1 MLDGG
6 SNIKESK
13 QISDAPESKS
23 SPFDRLQ
30 SALEK
35 AASKVAEMFSD
46 DYKDGSKSEST
57 ETAENSE
64 ASERQESNEG
74 EKQESISPT
83 FNELFER
90 MFSDDF
96 VDDLKQSQEND
107 QNNTLSVDLK
117 ETVKV
122 ETRLPTSNGFWD
134 GEKGNSTWKPDPDY
148 IPPEKSRNPDRP
160 YSNPESLTWGE
171 IMEKYG
177 IDGIEYKDGYPVFNE
192 VSRGTV
198 EIDDFTDDRGSNFD
212 QADEKMAEQRGCT
225 PEEVAK
231 WREENGY
238 TWHECQDCKTM
249 QKVPNEV
256 HANVPHD
263 GGVSVYKSN
272 N

>member
-1 MLDGG
+1 MLEGG
-6 SNIKESK
+6 SNFKEGK
-13 QISDAPESKS
+13 QTSDAPESKS
-23 SPFDRLQ
+23 SAFERLQ
-30 SALEK
+30 NGLEK

-46 DYKDGSKSEST
+46 DYKDSSKNETTEKSKNNETPESKDSNEDKEQESKSPNFKE
-57 ETAENSE
+57 
-64 ASERQESNEG
+64 
-74 EKQESISPT
+74 
-83 FNELFER
+83 FFER

-96 VDDLKQSQEND
+96 VDNLKQMQENSEV
-107 QNNTLSVDLK
+107 NTSSTDLK
-117 ETVKV
+117 ESAKA
-122 ETRLPTSNGFWD
+122 ETRLPTSNGSWE
-134 GEKGNSTWKPDPDY
+134 GGKGNSTWKPDPDY
-148 IPPEKSRNPDRP
+148 VPPEKSRNPERP

-177 IDGIEYKDGYPVFNE
+177 IDGIEYKDGYPVFDK

-198 EIDDFTDDRGSNFD
+198 EIDDFTEDRGSNFD

>member
-1 MLDGG
+1 MKGNFISFENAPEVKPMDMPKSIDEKAEVPSDKTLFDSLKDIFYKKDG
-6 SNIKESK
+6 KESP
-13 QISDAPESKS
+13 PEV
-23 SPFDRLQ
+23 PNIE
-30 SALEK
+30 ANPLENEDSGK
-35 AASKVAEMFSD
+35 ITLP
-46 DYKDGSKSEST
+46 DGT
-57 ETAENSE
+57 V
-64 ASERQESNEG
+64 
-74 EKQESISPT
+74 I
-83 FNELFER
+83 ELPKTT
-90 MFSDDF
+90 DDF
-96 VDDLKQSQEND
+96 VDNLKQTQENSES
-107 QNNTLSVDLK
+107 NTSSTDLK
-117 ETVKV
+117 ESAKA
-122 ETRLPTSNGFWD
+122 ETRLPTSNGSWE

-148 IPPEKSRNPDRP
+148 VPLEKSRNPERP

-177 IDGIEYKDGYPVFNE
+177 IDGIEYKDGYPVFDK